1 MYSCIVSYL
10 CYSPLLSVGVQWC
23 TVVVSA
29 LVFSSDGQQ
38 FEAWSLQ
45 LCCFLRQETLLHVM
59 SLSTQVYKMGT
70 YILVYKLYKHNVVT

>member
-1 MYSCIVSYL
+1 MVSSTIKFVGLGGQPMYSCIVSYL

-38 FEAWSLQ
+38 FEAWSLP
-45 LCCFLRQETLLHVM
+45 LCCFLRQETLLHVV
-59 SLSTQVYKMGT
+59 SLHPGV
-70 YILVYKLYKHNVVT
+70 